1 MTVYF
6 VDRKFLEKLLQ
17 HIEKSISILKENS
30 NWDGPLEKLALERVV
45 HILIESILDVG
56 NTLID
61 GFIMRDPGSYED
73 IIDILL
79 DEKVVKAEDE
89 DPLKAIVAF
98 RKVLIQNYLEID
110 HDQIL
115 RGLKENI
122 EKIEQFPNQVRDYL
136 ENELGPI
143 NAFNVIQ

>member
-1 MTVYF
+1 MYF
-6 VDRKFLEKLLQ
+6 VDREFLEKLLQ
-17 HIEKSISILKENS
+17 HIEESISILKENS

-89 DPLKAIVAF
+89 EPLKAVVAF
-98 RKVLIQNYLEID
+98 RKILIQDYLEIN

-115 RGLKENI
+115 QGLKENI
-122 EKIEQFPNQVRDYL
+122 SKIEQFPNQVRSYL
-136 ENELGPI
+136 ENELGPV
-143 NAFNVIQ
+143 NAFKA

>member
-1 MTVYF
+1 MYF

>member
-1 MTVYF
+1 MKVYF
-6 VDRKFLEKLLQ
+6 VDREFLEQLLQ
-17 HIEKSISILKENS
+17 HIEKNINILKGNS
-30 NWDGPLEKLALERVV
+30 NWDGPLDKLALERVV

-89 DPLKAIVAF
+89 VPLKAVVAF
-98 RKVLIQNYLEID
+98 RKILIQNYLDID

-115 RGLKENI
+115 QSLKENI
-122 EKIEQFPNQVRDYL
+122 VKIEQFPNQVRSYL

>member
-1 MTVYF
+1 MYF
-6 VDRKFLEKLLQ
+6 VDREFLELLLK
-17 HIEKSISILKENS
+17 HIEKNISILKDTS

-45 HILIESILDVG
+45 HLLIESILDVG

-79 DEKVVKAEDE
+79 DEKVVAADNETS
-89 DPLKAIVAF
+89 LKAVVAF
-98 RKVLIQNYLEID
+98 RKILIQNYLDID
-110 HDQIL
+110 HDQISQSI
-115 RGLKENI
+115 KEHLPTI
-122 EKIEQFPNQVRDYL
+122 KQFPNQVRLYL

-143 NAFNVIQ
+143 NAFKS

>member
-1 MTVYF
+1 MYF
-6 VDRKFLEKLLQ
+6 VDREFLEQLLQ
-17 HIEKSISILKENS
+17 HIEKNIAILKENS

-89 DPLKAIVAF
+89 VPLKAVVAF
-98 RKVLIQNYLEID
+98 RKILIQNYLDID

-115 RGLKENI
+115 QSLKENI
-122 EKIEQFPNQVRDYL
+122 VKIEQFPNQVRIYL

>member
-1 MTVYF
+1 LYF
-6 VDRKFLEKLLQ
+6 VDREFLELLLK
-17 HIEKSISILKENS
+17 HIEKNISILKDTS

-45 HILIESILDVG
+45 HLLIESILDVG

-79 DEKVVKAEDE
+79 DEKVVAADNETS
-89 DPLKAIVAF
+89 LKAVVAY
-98 RKVLIQNYLEID
+98 RKILIQNYLDID
-110 HDQIL
+110 HDQISQSI
-115 RGLKENI
+115 KEHLAT
-122 EKIEQFPNQVRDYL
+122 IEQFPNQVRLYL

-143 NAFNVIQ
+143 NAFKS

>member
-1 MTVYF
+1 MYF
-6 VDRKFLEKLLQ
+6 VDREFLELLLK
-17 HIEKSISILKENS
+17 HIEKNISILKDTS

-45 HILIESILDVG
+45 HLLIESILDVG

-79 DEKVVKAEDE
+79 DEKVVAADNETS
-89 DPLKAIVAF
+89 LKAVVAY
-98 RKVLIQNYLEID
+98 RKILIQNYLDID
-110 HDQIL
+110 HDQISQSI
-115 RGLKENI
+115 KEHLAT
-122 EKIEQFPNQVRDYL
+122 IEQFPNQVRLYL

-143 NAFNVIQ
+143 NAFKS

>member
-1 MTVYF
+1 MYF
-6 VDRKFLEKLLQ
+6 VDREFLEQLLE
-17 HIEKSISILKENS
+17 HIEKNINFLKENS

-79 DEKVVKAEDE
+79 DEKVVTLEDE
-89 DPLKAIVAF
+89 VPLKALVAF
-98 RKVLIQNYLEID
+98 RKSLIQNYLEID
-110 HDQIL
+110 HVQML
-115 RGLKENI
+115 QSLKEHI
-122 EKIEQFPNQVRDYL
+122 EKIEQFPNQVRGYL